1 MTGGLPESA
10 KFLSQYRSATSRLS
24 VSHFPESSNVK
35 ISRLLSGSVL
45 LFAIGAALQF
55 VWPLSQPASYH
66 HFADERSLGMLPN
79 AADVLSN
86 LVILAAGLV
95 NCGWVIR
102 HASRPPLQFPAM
114 VVAGPG
120 LILTAFGSAYYH
132 AAPSD
137 ATLVWDRLPMTIV
150 FAGILAMLWSS
161 VTRQRVGW
169 LQMLILVVVSLATVE
184 YWLAFDSLWPYAILQ
199 FGGLAAVVGMTVAR
213 KVDAPFA
220 WALVIVFYGLAKVF
234 ESLDWQVWAVTGH
247 LFAGHAVKHIASGF
261 AGAALLLIAQAP
273 QRFSL
278 PLAV

>member
-1 MTGGLPESA
+1 
-10 KFLSQYRSATSRLS
+10 
-24 VSHFPESSNVK
+24 VK

-79 AADVLSN
+79 ASDVLSN

-95 NCGWVIR
+95 NSGWVIR
-102 HASRPPLQFPAM
+102 HAPHPPLQFPAM
-114 VVAGPG
+114 LVAGPG
-120 LILTAFGSAYYH
+120 LVLTAFGSAYYH

-169 LQMLILVVVSLATVE
+169 VQMLILVAVSLGTVG

-199 FGGLAAVVGMTVAR
+199 FGGLAVVVGMTVTR

-220 WALVIVFYGLAKVF
+220 WAMVIVFYGLAKVF
-234 ESLDWQVWAVTGH
+234 ESLDWQIWAVTGH
-247 LFAGHAVKHIASGF
+247 LFAGHALKHVASGF

-273 QRFSL
+273 QRFS
-278 PLAV
+278 PSLAL